1 VATTAYGGIKIG
13 GAVSSHYPPN
23 GNGRTVALDLGYD
36 RVASHNGFAT
46 ELSAMLPVFRAPGP
60 RTDPNK
66 NYLRAYFKPGVGYH
80 ASTGLGGYASAKV
93 MFVFFSDRR
102 LKTEGDN
109 VMSPYVE
116 LQRRL
121 PFGEWLEGDT
131 RLTFGVMLAVC
142 NHCGLTSDLSI
153 RARPSELRVGSD
165 DKR

>member
-1 VATTAYGGIKIG
+1 
-13 GAVSSHYPPN
+13 
-23 GNGRTVALDLGYD
+23 
-36 RVASHNGFAT
+36 
-46 ELSAMLPVFRAPGP
+46 
-60 RTDPNK
+60 
-66 NYLRAYFKPGVGYH
+66 
-80 ASTGLGGYASAKV
+80 